1 MNNLKS
7 IKDHF
12 KYFPLNSGS
21 GNYNMTKEEGGKTF
35 SITVIPGDGIG
46 PEVTQQSVHVLNAIA
61 HKFHHQFNYQY
72 CLMGAVAIDETG
84 SPLPDA
90 TIEACLSSDAV
101 LFGAI
106 GHPKYDNDPTAKVR
120 PEQGLLKLRKA
131 LQLFSNIR
139 PVTTYPSLQH
149 LSPLKKQRL
158 EDVDFVIYREL
169 VGGIYFGEKKTNE
182 DQTWASDGCEYT
194 KEEIERIAHQAFRAA
209 MQRRK
214 KLTLVDK
221 ANVLETSRLWRKVVK
236 DIALEYP
243 DVQLDFLFV
252 DNAAMQII
260 LNPKQFDVVL
270 TENLFGDIISDEA
283 SVISGSLG
291 LLPSASVG
299 VSTALF
305 EPIHGSYP
313 QAAGKDIANP
323 LGSVLSAAMMLDYL
337 QLPAEAKLVREAV
350 QWTIENMFVTKDID
364 PVNFYFTSTVG
375 DLICEYINGRV
386 SGVFSQENVELR
398 KSTII

>member
-1 MNNLKS
+1 MNTQNFVTDK
-7 IKDHF
+7 IHHH
-12 KYFPLNSGS
+12 PLNEGS
-21 GNYNMTKEEGGKTF
+21 GAVQEEKSGKTF
-35 SITVIPGDGIG
+35 NIAVIPGDGIG

-61 HKFHHQFNYQY
+61 NKFHHQFNYEY
-72 CLMGAVAIDETG
+72 CLMGAATIDETG
-84 SPLPDA
+84 NPLPDE
-90 TIEACLSSDAV
+90 TIEACINSDAV

-120 PEQGLLKLRKA
+120 PEQGLLRLRKV

-139 PVTTYPSLQH
+139 PITTYPSLQH
-149 LSPLKKQRL
+149 LSPLKKQRI

-169 VGGIYFGEKKTNE
+169 VGGIYFGDKKTNDE
-182 DQTWASDGCEYT
+182 HTWASDGCEYT
-194 KEEIERIAHQAFRAA
+194 KPEIERIAHQAFKSAV
-209 MQRRK
+209 QRRK

-236 DIALEYP
+236 DVAADYP
-243 DVQLDFLFV
+243 EVEVDFLFV

-323 LGSVLSAAMMLDYL
+323 VGSILSAAMLLEYL
-337 QLPAEAKLVREAV
+337 QLHREAKLVRDAV
-350 QWTIENMFVTKDID
+350 NWTIENMFVTKDID

-386 SGVFSQENVELR
+386 SGVFNQENIELR